1 MSKLDEYM
9 KRNYRLVIVR
19 DKEEGGFTAYYPELD
34 GCITC
39 AEDKNDILRMA
50 EDARKEWL
58 KAAMEDKMPIPDA
71 IADKNYS
78 GQFKLRIPKVLHRRL
93 VEEAQEEG
101 ISLNQ
106 LCVYKLS
113 SSRISKIKS

>member
-58 KAAMEDKMPIPDA
+58 K
-71 IADKNYS
+71 
-78 GQFKLRIPKVLHRRL
+78 Q
-93 VEEAQEEG
+93 
-101 ISLNQ
+101 
-106 LCVYKLS
+106 
-113 SSRISKIKS
+113 